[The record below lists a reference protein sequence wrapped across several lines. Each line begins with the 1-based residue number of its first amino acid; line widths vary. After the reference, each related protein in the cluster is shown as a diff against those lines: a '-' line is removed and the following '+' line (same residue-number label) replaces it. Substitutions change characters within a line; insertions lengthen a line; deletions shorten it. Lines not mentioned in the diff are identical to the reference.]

1 MTAPAKTILLVE
13 DEIEQSSILAKSFHE
28 KGYSTV
34 VVTTAEEAMHSLAQ
48 SLPDLMIVDIKLSD
62 MDGLTFFHTLK
73 EKGITPKVPF
83 IFLTAYNSLQM
94 ATTAKREGAADY
106 IVKPYD
112 LDNVVDTVEQ
122 ILERPR

>member
-1 MTAPAKTILLVE
+1 MTPAPKTILLVE
-13 DEIEQSSILAKSFHE
+13 DEVEQSSILSKSFIE

-34 VVTTAEEAMHSLAQ
+34 VVGTAEEAMAALDEA
-48 SLPDLMIVDIKLSD
+48 LPDVMLVDIKLAD

-73 EKGITPKVPF
+73 ERGIIQKVPF

-112 LDNVVDTVEQ
+112 LDYVVDTVQ
-122 ILERPR
+122 LLLDKTV